1 MKVPSSKNEGNRTGN
16 ARRGRP
22 TGTEWQDRARF
33 VLRHLGDPIALQRSP
48 LCQLVSLERLAEARY
63 PNGIVARGRTLNGL
77 VMECLQEIETELDG
91 HHRVAKLKDFVNQTR
106 HGKGS
111 TEASHSVGVSPEYG
125 SRAFKRTLVGLLTEK
140 LLIKLRG
147 T

>member
-63 PNGIVARGRTLNGL
+63 PNGIVARGRTLNRL
-77 VMECLQEIETELDG
+77 AIECLQEIETELDG
-91 HHRVAKLKDFVNQTR
+91 HNGVAKLKEFVNLTR
-106 HGKGS
+106 QGM
-111 TEASHSVGVSPEYG
+111 GVSKASQSIDVTPEYAC
-125 SRAFKRTLVGLLTEK
+125 RKFKRILVELLTEK
-140 LLIKLRG
+140 LLIKLR
-147 T
+147 